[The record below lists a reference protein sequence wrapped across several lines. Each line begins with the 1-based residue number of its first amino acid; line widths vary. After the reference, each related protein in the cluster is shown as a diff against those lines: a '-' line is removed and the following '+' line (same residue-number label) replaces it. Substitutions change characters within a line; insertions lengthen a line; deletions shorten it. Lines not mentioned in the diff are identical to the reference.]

1 MPTQVVDL
9 SARSRIV
16 RGQRFLCHAWV
27 ATPVEV
33 LAFLRDPRVEL
44 KKLGVHLPSNCR
56 VETVLENHDWL
67 SGHTDG
73 FERPGRVSI
82 LCRGEGDGSTFYKVS
97 LFANKTSASATP
109 LELLHASDEEGRSLH
124 RLSNRSRHRLDATR
138 RSLRAS
144 PLQLAA
150 HRWVA
155 PLLIQGPAN
164 RSTDEAHRIF
174 DSITQFVGLLVRQST
189 TLQEARDEVAAFLQR
204 PIKSSYSMVFRSEGG
219 REVGWHGAFT
229 SAMYARALWMF
240 RTSGFHM
247 DAMMSDVKN
256 LLKDP
261 SLPLRT
267 LREAVASLEPDFIP
281 HTLVAVNSMR
291 QEDPMLDTRLREA
304 EDLFTRFDPDRSA
317 KTSRFYAPAKGL
329 EHLAPANAGEWW
341 HLPALVAF
349 AISVWP
355 PGASEHRAKN

>member
-1 MPTQVVDL
+1 M
-9 SARSRIV
+9 
-16 RGQRFLCHAWV
+16 
-27 ATPVEV
+27 
-33 LAFLRDPRVEL
+33 
-44 KKLGVHLPSNCR
+44 
-56 VETVLENHDWL
+56 
-67 SGHTDG
+67 
-73 FERPGRVSI
+73 
-82 LCRGEGDGSTFYKVS
+82 
-97 LFANKTSASATP
+97 
-109 LELLHASDEEGRSLH
+109 
-124 RLSNRSRHRLDATR
+124 
-138 RSLRAS
+138 
-144 PLQLAA
+144 
-150 HRWVA
+150 
-155 PLLIQGPAN
+155 
-164 RSTDEAHRIF
+164 
-174 DSITQFVGLLVRQST
+174 GLLVRQST

-267 LREAVASLEPDFIP
+267 LREAIGSLEPDFIP